1 LFNLEAFIKQSEIL
15 NIDDLANLVAAKER
29 LYIKTDNY
37 FERKLMEIK
46 LALYNNVN
54 IFINQVIKNNFISL
68 LDFYNKYTK
77 FFPFNLKGELL
88 PFAGTQLFDDLLIKQ
103 EQELKV
109 IKKIDPN
116 IKDPNM
122 RFIENLYK
130 INKFLSFLTKPGMT
144 MKMEIKSASA
154 FSELYEKNLQ
164 YLVSGY
170 VRSGNN
176 IIYFPDMGSLK
187 IGDKVIFNFK
197 IAKESG
203 MSFGQVK
210 DKTFAISSNE
220 AVITLNKEN
229 FIRALLKYTITKDG
243 QNIIVFELPIIDN
256 DGKQYVLAFPISI
269 ELTEEGG
276 VLYEFPEI
284 AINQLAANIK

>member
-1 LFNLEAFIKQSEIL
+1 
-15 NIDDLANLVAAKER
+15 
-29 LYIKTDNY
+29 
-37 FERKLMEIK
+37 
-46 LALYNNVN
+46 
-54 IFINQVIKNNFISL
+54 
-68 LDFYNKYTK
+68 
-77 FFPFNLKGELL
+77 
-88 PFAGTQLFDDLLIKQ
+88 
-103 EQELKV
+103 
-109 IKKIDPN
+109 
-116 IKDPNM
+116 
-122 RFIENLYK
+122 
-130 INKFLSFLTKPGMT
+130 
-144 MKMEIKSASA
+144 
-154 FSELYEKNLQ
+154 
-164 YLVSGY
+164 
-170 VRSGNN
+170 
-176 IIYFPDMGSLK
+176 
-187 IGDKVIFNFK
+187 VIFNFK

-243 QNIIVFELPIIDN
+243 HNVIVFELPIIDN